1 MRLLFLQSG
10 NLFFVL
16 YFSGVL
22 SDSMKHWVENII
34 KVGRFS
40 VFSSISGMLDEIN
53 NAIFAVS

>member
-10 NLFFVL
+10 NLFL
-16 YFSGVL
+16 CCIFSGVL
-22 SDSMKHWVENII
+22 SDSMKHGVENII